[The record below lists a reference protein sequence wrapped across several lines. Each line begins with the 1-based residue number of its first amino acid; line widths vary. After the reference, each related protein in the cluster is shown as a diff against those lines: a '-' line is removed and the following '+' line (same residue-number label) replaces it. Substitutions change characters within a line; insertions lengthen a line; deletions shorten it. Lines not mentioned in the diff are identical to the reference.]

1 MHKIAWL
8 CIVVIY
14 CSFCSSLPEMLDDP
28 EPLSVKVMTYNI
40 HHAAGEDGVIDIQ
53 RIADVIVDAGPDLVS
68 LQEVDRFVERT
79 ARADQPKEL
88 EELTG
93 MYMAFGF
100 AINYQGGDFGNVI
113 LSKYPLKDVTMHPL
127 PGEPG
132 EDRTLM
138 EASILLP
145 GHSTP
150 INFLATHLDT
160 YTEPRTES
168 IPLILDVLS
177 GTDDQ
182 LYILAGDL
190 NDAPGS
196 PVMDSL
202 SQRFI
207 SAAPPN
213 LFTFPSSNPDRQI
226 DHILYTPTEGWSV
239 TAAEVIDEPV
249 ASDHAPLV
257 ATFVYDR

>member
-1 MHKIAWL
+1 MNKIAWL
-8 CIVVIY
+8 CIVIIS
-14 CSFCSSLPEMLDDP
+14 CTFCSSIPEPVQDP
-28 EPLSVKVMTYNI
+28 EPLALKVMTYNI
-40 HHAAGEDGVIDIQ
+40 HHAAGMDGVIDIS
-53 RIADVIVDAGPDLVS
+53 RIADVIVSADPDLVS

-79 ARADQPKEL
+79 ARADQARQL

-113 LSKYPLKDVTMHPL
+113 LSKYPLTNITMHPL
-127 PGEPG
+127 PGDPG

-138 EASILLP
+138 EATIALP
-145 GHSTP
+145 GYSTP
-150 INFLATHLDT
+150 ITFLATHLDT
-160 YTEPRTES
+160 FTKPRTES
-168 IPLILDVLS
+168 IPLILDVLPA
-177 GTDDQ
+177 TNDH

-190 NDAPGS
+190 NDGPGT

-202 SQRFI
+202 AQRFTN
-207 SAAPPN
+207 AAPAH

-226 DHILYTPTEGWSV
+226 DHILFTATEGWSV
-239 TAAEVIDEPV
+239 ILAEVIDEPV

-257 ATFVYDR
+257 AVFEFDQ